1 MILTN
6 IYENNKKIFG
16 VSENFGHINGHN
28 FCSDQYFFIIQ
39 KDLSSYDSCPS
50 FKVHRRALN

>member
-1 MILTN
+1 MILN
-6 IYENNKKIFG
+6 EIFENNRKNFG

-28 FCSDQYFFIIQ
+28 FCSDQIFFIIQ

-50 FKVHRRALN
+50 FTVHRRA

>member
-1 MILTN
+1 MKIQKIVILN
-6 IYENNKKIFG
+6 EIFENNRKNFG

-39 KDLSSYDSCPS
+39 KDLSS
-50 FKVHRRALN
+50 